1 MALPEFNSLGRV
13 SIAIDFEDS
22 SASIAGAYL
31 ECVKSE
37 ILGQRVGFGL
47 EYRRSKGRLRLSI
60 LYHIRKYEKFMSGTI
75 YQCVCM
81 TEEEYRDMPKE
92 TLRYY
97 IELKTRQVEIQTSEI
112 RNAETQD
119 SYKNWKNKRNID
131 RAKLTV
137 AYEVYEDRFEE
148 FPEDLGDLV

>member
-1 MALPEFNSLGRV
+1 
-13 SIAIDFEDS
+13 
-22 SASIAGAYL
+22 
-31 ECVKSE
+31 
-37 ILGQRVGFGL
+37 
-47 EYRRSKGRLRLSI
+47 
-60 LYHIRKYEKFMSGTI
+60 
-75 YQCVCM
+75 M